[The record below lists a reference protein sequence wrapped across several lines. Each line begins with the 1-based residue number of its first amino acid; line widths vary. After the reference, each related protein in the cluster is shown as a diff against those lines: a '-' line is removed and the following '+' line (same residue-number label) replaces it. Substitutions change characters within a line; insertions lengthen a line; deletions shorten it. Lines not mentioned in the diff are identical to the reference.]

1 MMNMSMNLLRSH
13 LRSVSDEELLAAF
26 RDYVLPELSDRQ
38 KMLLRELLNSTTER
52 PRLTIPTL
60 EGRFSFE

>member
-1 MMNMSMNLLRSH
+1 MMNISMNLLRSH

-52 PRLTIPTL
+52 PRLVIPTL
-60 EGRFSFE
+60 EGEIRF